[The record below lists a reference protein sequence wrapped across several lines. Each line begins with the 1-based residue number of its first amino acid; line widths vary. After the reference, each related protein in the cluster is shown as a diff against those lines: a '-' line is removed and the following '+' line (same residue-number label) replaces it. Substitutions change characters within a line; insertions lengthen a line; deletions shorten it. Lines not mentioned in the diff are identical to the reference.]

1 LKNLEIKN
9 PKITM
14 TNFIENQKWRYA
26 TKKFDAAKKISAADL
41 ETLKDAIQLSSSSY
55 GLQLYKVFIIE
66 NPEVRAQLQPASWGQ
81 SQIVEASH
89 LLVFA
94 NIVDVQ
100 DQHIDDYVQNIA
112 NTRGLTVEDLKG
124 YSDFMKSKI
133 VPLPVEQKAVWTS
146 KQTYLALGNLLN
158 AAAELK
164 IDVTPMEGFEPEKYN
179 EILGLK
185 ALGLNASLVA
195 AVGYR
200 HEEDATQHYVKV
212 RKPKQELF
220 ITI

>member
-1 LKNLEIKN
+1 
-9 PKITM
+9 M
-14 TNFIENQKWRYA
+14 SNFIENQKWRYA
-26 TKKFDAAKKISAADL
+26 TKKFDTEKKISVADL
-41 ETLKDAIQLSSSSY
+41 ETLKEAIQLSTSSY
-55 GLQLYKVFIIE
+55 GLQLYKVFIVE
-66 NPEVRAQLQPASWGQ
+66 NTEIRAKLQPASWGQ

-100 DQHIDDYVQNIA
+100 NQHIDEYIQNIA
-112 NTRGLTVEDLKG
+112 NTRGLSLEDLKG

-133 VPLPVEQKAVWTS
+133 VPLPVDEKSVWTS
-146 KQTYLALGNLLN
+146 KQTYLALANLMN

-164 IDVTPMEGFEPEKYN
+164 IDVTPMEGFEPEQYN
-179 EILGLK
+179 EILGLNE
-185 ALGLNASLVA
+185 LGLNASLVA

-200 HEEDATQHYVKV
+200 HKEDATQYHVKV

-220 ITI
+220 TTI